1 VREVADAT
9 RRLPEIERVVE
20 GRFDSLLE
28 RLDETTQAVQALIP
42 LLERQG
48 ETTVALLAPL
58 ETNVSNTE
66 RTHDQ
71 LVGARVVLETMQ
83 PELVAI
89 REAMGSVERSM
100 VEIRE
105 VVEPLS
111 SASSR
116 IGRLSDRLPGSG

>member
-1 VREVADAT
+1 MADAT

-20 GRFDSLLE
+20 ARFDSLLE
-28 RLDETTQAVQALIP
+28 RLDETTQAVQALVP

-66 RTHDQ
+66 RTYDE
-71 LVGARVVLETMQ
+71 LVAARVVLETMQ